1 MLDRAFASLGARSR
15 LRLRSL
21 PSFLHFI
28 SAALS
33 HATAK
38 MPLKFDEQCL
48 RPIWFMESSGTARGG
63 RAREEDGLQKGRG
76 RN

>member
-28 SAALS
+28 SALS
-33 HATAK
+33 HVTAK
-38 MPLKFDEQCL
+38 MPLKFDEQRL
-48 RPIWFMESSGTARGG
+48 RPIWFMESSDTARGG
-63 RAREEDGLQKGRG
+63 RTREEEEGRG